1 MDEERINPGHS
12 GTRIVL
18 RTIGP
23 LIALVGLGLMV
34 FGLVDFFRAFGGS
47 GPPRYFWCIFLGMP
61 LLAVGGILTK
71 LAYLGKIFRYM
82 AGETAPPMKDTFNYM
97 AEGTREGVK
106 SMASALG
113 QGLREG
119 GFVAGSQTTVRC
131 HKCNAL
137 VAETAKF
144 CRWCGQAM
152 GKSKPC
158 PQCAEVNDPDAK
170 FCDNC
175 GYKYG

>member
-12 GTRIVL
+12 NVRNALRIV
-18 RTIGP
+18 GP
-23 LIALVGLGLMV
+23 LIALVGLGLTI

-47 GPPRYFWCIFLGMP
+47 GPPRYFWCVFVGMP
-61 LLAVGGILTK
+61 LLATGGFLTK

-119 GFVAGSQTTVRC
+119 GFGVGSQTMVRC

-137 VAETAKF
+137 VPEGAKF
-144 CRWCGQAM
+144 CSRCGQAL

-158 PQCAEVNDPDAK
+158 PQCAEANDPDAR

-175 GYKYG
+175 GYKYE